1 MKEQLLKYNS
11 IAVVGTAKNV
21 GKTVTM
27 NYLLSQ
33 LRDCGRVLGLTS
45 VGYDGEGLDQVT
57 ETAKPEI
64 TLYDGMIFT
73 TAEQQY
79 ASRRLTAEILEI
91 SGRRT
96 SVGRPVTAR
105 VRVQGKCIISGPADT
120 WSLSNLI
127 GRYRELGVGLTLVDG
142 AQSRMSLASPT
153 VTDAMVLAT
162 GAALSANMQ
171 QVVMTTRF
179 ACQLIDIKE
188 CDDDL
193 KQTFHQC
200 GKGVW
205 TLRDDGT
212 LTQTEIPTALS
223 GNIPEMT
230 GVRAIY
236 VSGAVGDRFVER
248 LKMQNRAIE
257 LVVADF
263 TKLFLTQAVYAQLL
277 RSKLKLSVMY
287 KSRLVAVTANPW
299 SPQGFTMD
307 SRELCD
313 RLREA
318 TSVNVYDVMKI

>member
-1 MKEQLLKYNS
+1 MKEELLKYNS
-11 IAVVGTAKNV
+11 VAVVGTAKNV

-27 NYLLSQ
+27 NYILSQ
-33 LRDCGRVLGLTS
+33 LRDCGRTLGLTS

-64 TLYDGMIFT
+64 TLYDGMVFT

-79 ASRRLTAEILEI
+79 AGRRLVAEILEI

-120 WSLSNLI
+120 WSLRNLI
-127 GRYRELGVGLTLVDG
+127 RRYRELGVGLTLVDG

-162 GAALSANMQ
+162 GAALSANMR
-171 QVVMTTRF
+171 QVVMATRF
-179 ACQLIDIKE
+179 ACQLIEIGE
-188 CDDDL
+188 CCDDL
-193 KQTFHQC
+193 KRAFNDC

-205 TLRDDGT
+205 VLKDDGA
-212 LTQTEIPTALS
+212 LGLTEIKTALS
-223 GNIPEMT
+223 GNIPEMG

-248 LKMQNRAIE
+248 LKVQNRAIE
-257 LVVADF
+257 LVVGDF

-277 RSKLKLSVMY
+277 RSKVHISVMY

-313 RLREA
+313 RLSEA
-318 TSVNVYDVMKI
+318 TGVNVYDVMRL

>member
-1 MKEQLLKYNS
+1 MKEELLKYNS
-11 IAVVGTAKNV
+11 VAVVGTAKNV
-21 GKTVTM
+21 GKTVTI
-27 NYLLSQ
+27 NYILSQ
-33 LRDCGRVLGLTS
+33 LRDTGRVLGLTS

-64 TLYDGMIFT
+64 TLYEGMIFT

-79 ASRRLTAEILEI
+79 AGRRLTAEILEI

-105 VRVQGKCIISGPADT
+105 VKVQGKCIISGPADT
-120 WSLSNLI
+120 WSLRNLI
-127 GRYRELGVGLTLVDG
+127 RRYRELGVDLTLVDG

-162 GAALSANMQ
+162 GAALSANMR
-171 QVVMTTRF
+171 QVVMATRF
-179 ACQLIDIKE
+179 ACQLIEIGE
-188 CDDDL
+188 CSDDL
-193 KQTFHQC
+193 KLVFRDC

-205 TLRDDGT
+205 TLSEDGT
-212 LTQTEIPTALS
+212 LRLTEIKTALS
-223 GNIPEMT
+223 GNIPEMG
-230 GVRAIY
+230 GVKAIY

-257 LVVADF
+257 LVVGDF

-277 RSKLKLSVMY
+277 RSKVHISVMY

-299 SPQGFTMD
+299 SPQGLTMD

-318 TSVNVYDVMKI
+318 TGVDVYDVMRL

>member
-1 MKEQLLKYNS
+1 MKEELLKYRS
-11 IAVVGTAKNV
+11 VAVVGTAKNV

-27 NYLLSQ
+27 NHLLSE
-33 LRDCGRVLGLTS
+33 LRDSGRVLGLTS

-64 TLYDGMIFT
+64 TLYEGMVFT

-79 ASRRLTAEILEI
+79 AGRRLTAEILEI

-105 VRVQGKCIISGPADT
+105 VKVQGKCIISGPADT
-120 WSLSNLI
+120 WSLKNLI
-127 GRYRELGVGLTLVDG
+127 NRYSQLGVDLTLVDG

-171 QVVMTTRF
+171 QVVMATRY
-179 ACQLIDIKE
+179 ACQLIEIGE
-188 CDDDL
+188 CSDEM
-193 KQTFHQC
+193 KRVFGQC

-205 TLRDDGT
+205 TLSDDGVVT
-212 LTQTEIPTALS
+212 LTDIKTALS
-223 GNIPEMT
+223 GNIPET
-230 GVRAIY
+230 SGVKAVY
-236 VSGAVGDRFVER
+236 VTGAVGDRFVER
-248 LKMQNRAIE
+248 LKMQNRPIQ

-263 TKLFLTQAVYAQLL
+263 TKLFLSQAVYAQLL
-277 RSKLKLSVMY
+277 RSKVHISVMY

-313 RLREA
+313 RLSDA
-318 TSVNVYDVMKI
+318 TGVNVYDVMKL